1 MGMTGL
7 KPLTYAFKQIKV
19 EELNQLL
26 QQFPQESDDFRNSL
40 ESNLIYLGTFGLD
53 DPVSDNVHKPIHM
66 IRFGHNDDNIE
77 LRDNNQVNVRM
88 VTGDHLETAKYVAL
102 KTNIVSL
109 DECNLEGIA
118 LTGEQFREQ
127 IGEFERK
134 YDPISKEWRIE
145 F

>member
-1 MGMTGL
+1 MTGL
-7 KPLTYAFKQIKV
+7 KPLTYAFKQIYV

-26 QQFPQESDDFRNSL
+26 QQYPQESDDFRNQL
-40 ESNLIYLGTFGLD
+40 ESQLIYLVTFGLE
-53 DPVSDNVHKPIHM
+53 DPVSENVHKPIQM

-118 LTGEQFREQ
+118 LTGEQFRE
-127 IGEFERK
+127 
-134 YDPISKEWRIE
+134 
-145 F
+145 